1 MKVRVSESAQRD
13 LQRACDYL
21 AQDNASAAERLVTRF
36 QEEIE
41 RLESGLIQP
50 RRVVLKTGDEV
61 QTWPVYPFRIYYRVE
76 DDVLEV
82 IHFRHMARE
91 SIEQE

>member
-1 MKVRVSESAQRD
+1 MKVRVSERSQRD
-13 LQRACDYL
+13 LRQACDYL
-21 AQDNASAAERLVTRF
+21 AQDNPTAAERLVIRF

-41 RLESGLIQP
+41 RLEAGLIQP
-50 RRVVLKTGDEV
+50 RRVVLKSGDEV

-76 DDVLEV
+76 GDVLEV